1 MSRPAQ
7 VAGMTAR
14 VVAFVNGELG
24 RHALS
29 LVRDKLVA
37 VVINEG
43 CDYRYGP
50 LMEKPWETAWFYGND
65 PFLAPKLEL
74 LGPTHGVSAGYRE
87 ILTTDVIEVFEKGI
101 ANVHTSLLPF
111 GRGANPNAWA
121 IFYDQPAG
129 VTVHLIDG
137 SVDTGPIIFQQ
148 HVKYDG
154 ADTAATLQ
162 EKLIAAAK
170 PLMNAAIP
178 AWIGVDIKAT
188 PQAKCDWPTHRKKE
202 LETICIEGDKKYH
215 GWEIINI
222 LRARTFAPYP
232 GALYTAPNG
241 EKYRVRI
248 QIEREL

>member
-1 MSRPAQ
+1 
-7 VAGMTAR
+7 MTAR

-29 LVRDKLVA
+29 IVRDKLVA

-43 CDYRYGP
+43 CNYKYGP

-65 PFLAPKLEL
+65 PHLAAKLEA

-87 ILTTDVIEVFEKGI
+87 ILKTDVIDVFEKGI

-137 SVDTGPIIFQQ
+137 GVDTGPILFQQ
-148 HVKYDG
+148 HVKYDVT
-154 ADTAATLQ
+154 DTAATLQ
-162 EKLIAAAK
+162 DKLFAAAK
-170 PLMNAAIP
+170 LLMNVAIP
-178 AWIGVDIKAT
+178 AWLIVGIKPT
-188 PQAKCDWPTHRKKE
+188 PQATIGWPTHRKKD
-202 LETICIEGDKKYH
+202 LETICIDGTKKYQS
-215 GWEIINI
+215 WELINI
-222 LRARTFAPYP
+222 LRARTFKPWP

-241 EKYRVRI
+241 EKFRVRI
-248 QIEREL
+248 EIEREL

>member
-1 MSRPAQ
+1 
-7 VAGMTAR
+7 MTAR

-29 LVRDKLVA
+29 IVKSQLVA

-50 LMEKPWETAWFYGND
+50 LMEKPWTTAWYYSND
-65 PFLAPKLEL
+65 PDLVAKLEML
-74 LGPTHGVSAGYRE
+74 APTHGICAGYRA
-87 ILTTDVIEVFEKGI
+87 ILREDVLAVFPKGI

-111 GRGANPNAWA
+111 GRGAHPNAWA

-129 VTVHLIDG
+129 VTVHKVDAG
-137 SVDTGPIIFQQ
+137 VDTGPILFQSR
-148 HVKYDG
+148 VAYDG
-154 ADTAATLQ
+154 ADTAQTLQ
-162 EKLIAAAK
+162 DKLLVEAK
-170 PLMNAAIP
+170 RLMNVAIP
-178 AWIGVDIKAT
+178 AFLSLGDFSVPQRQIG
-188 PQAKCDWPTHRKKE
+188 WPTHRKSD
-202 LETICIEGDKKYH
+202 LDDIEIVGDQKYH

-222 LRARTFAPYP
+222 LRARTFPPYP

-248 QIEREL
+248 QIEKEP